1 MNDIAVSVKGA
12 VKRFREV
19 TALDD
24 VSVDFERGKIHGIVG
39 RNGSGKSVLFKC
51 IVGFMVLDS
60 GEITVFGERVR
71 PAKPQEIG
79 IIIEQPGFVGSE
91 SGFRNLKMLAGI
103 NRKIDDE
110 RIRETM
116 RLVGLD
122 PDERKH
128 VRKYSMGMRQRLG
141 IAQAIMESP
150 PLLVIDEPMNGLD
163 SGGVAEIREVL
174 KQLREGGTTVL
185 ITSHHAEDIDELCD
199 TVCEME
205 QGRLSVLR

>member
-1 MNDIAVSVKGA
+1 MNDIAVSVKDA

-19 TALDD
+19 AALDG
-24 VSVDFERGKIHGIVG
+24 VTVGFERGKIHGIVG

-51 IVGFMVLDS
+51 IVGFMELDD

-71 PAKPQEIG
+71 PAKPQDIG

-163 SGGVAEIREVL
+163 SGGVAEIRELL
-174 KQLREGGTTVL
+174 KRLREGGTTVL